1 MRNEI
6 FSFPRFAQLVRYE
19 VLTRRKSLGYFALGS
34 YAGLLAAYLGVNAAS
49 NNFDIFTRGA
59 YMATIIFILIY
70 LCIYGASILSPTR
83 QKGDVTNLLMLPA
96 TQLEKFVVRFLAVT
110 VGLVAIACVNIV
122 LADLSR
128 VVVIRLFDNTE
139 EFRHIAFD
147 QFFSSLL
154 STHSVTI
161 QDNATN
167 INLTPFTLL
176 WFQSLYII
184 GGCLWQTKKA
194 QRTTVS
200 WVILLWGSILLLT
213 IMGAETSIDLLL
225 NEVKDTNSIGQLAVG
240 TEILLI
246 LFILLNWGIA
256 YRLFC
261 IMQIKERSFIKLPKF
276 FRK

>member
-1 MRNEI
+1 MRNEL
-6 FSFPRFAQLVRYE
+6 FSFPRFVQLIRYE
-19 VLTRRKSLGYFALGS
+19 VATRRKSLGYFALGS

-49 NNFDIFTRGA
+49 NNFDIFNRGA
-59 YMATIIFILIY
+59 YMATVIAFLIY
-70 LCIYGASILSPTR
+70 LCIYGAGILSPTR

-96 TQLEKFVVRFLAVT
+96 TNSEKFVVRFLAVT
-110 VGLVAIACVNIV
+110 VGLVVIACVNIV

-128 VVVIRLFDNTE
+128 VVIIRLFSNTE
-139 EFRHIAFD
+139 EFRHIVFD
-147 QFFSSLL
+147 QFFTSLL
-154 STHSVTI
+154 STHSVTVYN
-161 QDNATN
+161 NAME

-176 WFQSLYII
+176 WFQSLYIM

-194 QRTTVS
+194 QRTTVT
-200 WVILLWGSILLLT
+200 WVVVLWAGIFLLT

-240 TEILLI
+240 TEILLT

-261 IMQIKERSFIKLPKF
+261 TMQIKERSFIKLPKF

>member
-19 VLTRRKSLGYFALGS
+19 MLTRRKSLGYFVLGS

-96 TQLEKFVVRFLAVT
+96 TNSEKFVVRFLAVT

-128 VVVIRLFDNTE
+128 VVIIRLFSNTE
-139 EFRHIAFD
+139 EFRHIVFD
-147 QFFSSLL
+147 QFFTSLL
-154 STHSVTI
+154 CTHSVTVYN
-161 QDNATN
+161 NAME

-176 WFQSLYII
+176 WFQSLYIM

-194 QRTTVS
+194 QRTTVT
-200 WVILLWGSILLLT
+200 WVVVLWTGIFLLT

-225 NEVKDTNSIGQLAVG
+225 HEIQDSNEIVQMVVG
-240 TEILLI
+240 AEILLT

-261 IMQIKERSFIKLPKF
+261 TMQIKERSFIKLPKF